1 MKNKY
6 NILYFSE
13 CNDMGGAEHSLYR
26 LMKCGLEDG
35 HKIYLASP
43 MSGKLRE
50 LAIEIGVEH
59 IVYEFPKLKNTGK
72 IELIKNTLSFLTKF
86 STFCFRKNIDI
97 VHSNT
102 VRTRFYLYILG
113 MIYKKVKTVAHVR
126 DIQVN
131 PHQDKLIE
139 GIDYTIAI
147 SRAVYHS
154 LNVKEKNNDR
164 VKVIHNGV
172 EDLKQNLHNS
182 QLELPESK
190 FKIGM
195 VGRIESWKRQD
206 LFVKSALNI
215 LEKRQDC
222 DFYIVGDCIKKE
234 HLLYK
239 EEVIKLIGTNSH
251 IHLVGHVDNPFDY
264 MNMFDVIVCPSKDE
278 PFGRV
283 VIEAMALQKPIIGS
297 NSGGI
302 TEIITTNVDKQLFS
316 CGDSKELI
324 SRIDLFLDNQT
335 LITEVGAQ
343 NYNNYKLNFSIE
355 NNFKKT
361 IDVYNL

>member
-1 MKNKY
+1 
-6 NILYFSE
+6 
-13 CNDMGGAEHSLYR
+13 MGGAEHSLYR

-43 MSGKLRE
+43 ASGKLRE
-50 LAIEIGVEH
+50 LAIGIGVEH
-59 IVYEFPKLKNTGK
+59 IAYDFPKLKNTGK
-72 IELIKNTLSFLTKF
+72 IIFIKNVLSFLIKI
-86 STFCFRKNIDI
+86 STFCLRKNIDI

-113 MIYKKVKTVAHVR
+113 LIYKKVKTIAHVR
-126 DIQVN
+126 DIQDN
-131 PHQDKLIE
+131 PYQEKLIE

-147 SRAVYHS
+147 SLAVYNS
-154 LNVKEKNNDR
+154 LNVKEKNSDR

-172 EDLKQNLHNS
+172 EDLRCYLDNAQSK
-182 QLELPESK
+182 LPK
-190 FKIGM
+190 KTLKIGM

-206 LFVKSALNI
+206 LFIKAALSL
-215 LEKRQDC
+215 LEKRHDC

-239 EEVIKLIGTNSH
+239 DEVIKQIGTNPH
-251 IHLVGHVDNPFDY
+251 IHLLGHVDNPFEY
-264 MNMFDVIVCPSKDE
+264 MNMFDLIVCPSTNE

-302 TEIITTNVDKQLFS
+302 TEIITTDTDKQLFS
-316 CGDSKELI
+316 CGDCKELI
-324 SRIDLFLDNQT
+324 SRIELFLDNQH
-335 LITEVGAQ
+335 LITKVGTQ
-343 NYNNYKLNFSIE
+343 NYINYKSNFSIE

-361 IDVYNL
+361 NDVYNL